1 MPDVI
6 AERAEKEEANR
17 IAKEANRAAL
27 IAAAL
32 AIPAPVEPVVE
43 TASDAQ
49 VGWVFGDE

>member
-6 AERAEKEEANR
+6 AERAEREEANR
-17 IAKEANRAAL
+17 VAKEAIRDAL

-32 AIPAPVEPVVE
+32 AVPAPVEPVAEV
-43 TASDAQ
+43 ASDSQ

>member
-6 AERAEKEEANR
+6 VQRAEKEEANR
-17 IAKEANRAAL
+17 VAKEAIRDAL

-32 AIPAPVEPVVE
+32 APAPVEPAAEV
-43 TASDAQ
+43 ASDAQ